1 MKKIGETSGGTTIV
15 EMNKA
20 DWAFLGRI
28 AEVCAGVGAAPVD
41 STVLPPDAVRL
52 QTVAVAQPAKP
63 KATKKAKPVPAAKPS
78 GKTKACVICGKVF
91 APKTSEK
98 TCGPKCRKEKEQ
110 KYARE
115 WYEKKAGHPV
125 RQKTV
130 EAPALTKEARKKM
143 LMESAARMGLR
154 EPDPVQGIGET
165 AKRERFA
172 CGEE

>member
-78 GKTKACVICGKVF
+78 GKTKACVICGKAF
-91 APKTSEK
+91 TPKTSEK
-98 TCGPKCRKEKEQ
+98 TCGPKCWAERNTQCKRASKEKAEG
-110 KYARE
+110 KPA
-115 WYEKKAGHPV
+115 
-125 RQKTV
+125 
-130 EAPALTKEARKKM
+130 APALTKEERKKM

-154 EPDPVQGIGET
+154 EPDPAQVIGET

>member
-78 GKTKACVICGKVF
+78 GKTKACVICGKAF
-91 APKTSEK
+91 TPKTSNK
-98 TCGPKCRKEKEQ
+98 TCGPQCAKENDKRHKQ
-110 KYARE
+110 N
-115 WYEKKAGHPV
+115 WYGKKA
-125 RQKTV
+125 
-130 EAPALTKEARKKM
+130 PAATGVTKEERLKM
-143 LMESAARMGLR
+143 IKAAAVKVGLR
-154 EPDPVQGIGET
+154 EQDPLEEVSQR
-165 AKRERFA
+165 AKLQCSED
-172 CGEE
+172 